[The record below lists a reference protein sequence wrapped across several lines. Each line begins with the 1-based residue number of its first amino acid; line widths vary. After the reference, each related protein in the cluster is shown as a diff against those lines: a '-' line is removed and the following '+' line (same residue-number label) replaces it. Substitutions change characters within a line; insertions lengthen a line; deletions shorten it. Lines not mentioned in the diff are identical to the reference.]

1 MKKTILFLLLT
12 LGGFSSSVF
21 AQAFTEIPIGLGN
34 ANGDGEWGD
43 YDGDGDLDLAIVG
56 GNIGS
61 ALFQLWRNNGDGTFT
76 EISTGIDNISNAR
89 LDWGDYDNNGTLDIA
104 ITGVNYGR
112 IYKNTGGTFTDISAG
127 LAALN
132 DGSVEWG
139 DYDNDNDLDLLM
151 NGDGTTTIYRNDGSD
166 TFTAIS
172 AGIDGV
178 SNGEARWGDYD
189 NDNDLDVVV
198 VGSNIAKI
206 YRNDGSDTFT
216 DISAGLTGVFSAT
229 VGWGDYDGDNDLDV
243 LVVGGDAFFYR
254 NDGSD
259 TFTPLSS
266 VSDSLQGTSYG
277 EVHWS
282 DFDSDGDLDI
292 GLVGGGSSRFYKND
306 SGTFTEFANGLPGIS
321 FGFMDWGDYD
331 GNGDLDILIGG
342 FNLDVTNVITYVYAN
357 IIFKEDTSS
366 TFTAVTGGDMDFGDF
381 DNDGDLDLIV
391 AGNENEGT
399 VLAHTNIYQNDG
411 SGGLTSITHAIPAA
425 SFPSLDWGDYDNDG
439 DLDLAISGN
448 DGAFGTGTDFSAIYR
463 NDSGTFTD
471 ISAGLIAMDGGSLDW
486 GDYDRD
492 GDLDILM
499 TGFSG
504 DSSDSYSLVYRN
516 NGNDS
521 FTDISAGLQ
530 KVMRGRASWGDYDG
544 DGDLDILLNG
554 NENSVDGT
562 NTRSRIYRNDGNDTF
577 TDISAGI
584 IALGSATS
592 VWGDYDSDGDLDIL
606 VSGAIAS
613 DTYTTRIYRN
623 DGNDT
628 FTDINAGLTSMFRVA
643 ADWGDFDND
652 GDLDLLVHGNTNTG
666 TSGTFKLYQN
676 IGSDTFIDVTHG
688 LPAIVAVTSV
698 TSIKWGDYDGD
709 GDLDFFTMGGL
720 LTTPEVALYENPL
733 NIANTAPAAPTG
745 LSHTV
750 TTDSVSFS
758 WSAATDSETSQNG
771 LTYNLRIGTTSGGD
785 EILSAMADAGTG
797 FRRVVEYGNMEHNTS
812 FVLDST
818 LGTGTYHWSVQ
829 AVDNGYKGSAFS
841 SEGVFAVDGFTEL
854 AAGFTG
860 ADEGTTD
867 FIDYDGDGDLDAVV
881 SGFNGSV
888 YSTKIYDNDGNGN
901 FTDNSKG
908 LPAGISGMVAWS
920 DYDNDGDLD
929 AAVTGYL
936 TGGEYTRIYQNTG
949 GVFTDIA
956 AGLDSLNHGFLAW
969 GDYDND
975 GDDDLFLSGNNGT
988 NRVTDIYENDNGTFT
1003 AISAGLT
1010 AVDWSYAAWGDYDN
1024 DGDLDLV
1031 VQGHFDASN
1040 RTTNIYQ
1047 NTNGT
1052 FSDISAGI
1060 PGLAAG
1066 SFDWGDYDGDGDL
1079 DLVLSG
1085 TSVGGRN
1092 ALIYQNNGGSFSDIS
1107 AGLTGIERGSTEWGD
1122 YDNDGDLDLL
1132 LTGDQN
1138 GTYYT
1143 ILYENN
1149 SGTFSNTNAGFT
1161 AMYTGR
1167 GVFGDIDNDGDL
1179 DILVS
1184 GYDGTNYHAKMYENH
1199 RATSNTAPNVPSG
1212 LVASNSGTTA
1222 TFSWSKSTDSETTQ
1236 NSLTYN
1242 VRIGTT
1248 PGGSDILSGMADT
1261 GTGFR
1266 RVATTG
1272 NSGHANSLTINN
1284 LSIGTTYYWSVQ
1296 TIDNA
1301 FEGSAFA
1308 TEGTFAVEGLVDAS
1322 AGFIGLSS
1330 GSLDW
1335 GDYDNDGDLDLLIT
1349 GSNTTILYKN
1359 TAGSFSSVGTGLP
1372 GMVNSDAAWGDYDG
1386 DGDLDLAMVGRNST
1400 SGIISKIFRNDGGDT
1415 FTDISTGLTGVRYSS
1430 VDWGDFDNDG
1440 DLDLL
1445 LAGYDGSSVHAK
1457 VYQNNSGTFS
1467 DISAG
1472 FTGVR
1477 NAYVKWVDIDNDNDL
1492 DAVVFGYLGDFTQ
1505 TSTVYRND
1513 GGSFTAITSNLP
1525 VAGDVKPVF
1534 ADFDNDGDMDI
1545 AFAHTSNSGVYA
1557 NNGSGSFTEVWS
1569 ATDLTYGVA
1578 DAGDFD
1584 NDGDLDILMAGWIQ
1598 LPSSQRVARIYRN
1611 DGSNTFTDI
1620 AAGLNGVQQGA
1631 AAWGDYD
1638 GDNDLDLVI
1647 QGTNGSTSSTTLYQ
1661 NYESTANTAP
1671 GAPSNLMLSIDADSL
1686 TFSWDPSSNADAGV
1700 SYNLFIATNDTNYS
1714 QFNMLAESDTSN
1726 GYRLIPA
1733 MGNVGS
1739 DTSYTLVDIPS
1750 GEFYWGVQAI
1760 DNGFMASDFVS
1771 SSSFNFGG
1779 LPYTV
1784 SGDEGWRM
1792 LSTPFTNATY
1802 GSLLEPFW
1810 TQGFTG
1816 ADTENGTSN
1825 VYTWDES
1832 NQQFSSLAN
1841 AATVPAAGTGLI
1853 AYIYNDQDFDGSA
1866 DGFPKSAFI
1875 EGSGSSGT
1883 VDPTISYTDT
1893 GNPNDDGWNLM
1904 GNPYNRAIDW
1914 DASSGWTKTNLNATV
1929 YIWSDSA
1936 SSGAGDYLEWNGSTG
1951 SLGDGLIAPFQG
1963 FWLQANTS
1971 SPDLQMTEAVQHN
1984 SEGVLYKQAPGTGK
1998 GDVHQIQFSLAGDG
2012 KHSRAFVMLH
2022 EEAGLNKDALDSY
2035 KLQSLNAEYLSLYT
2049 VLESGTPLG
2058 INAIPSNLEETTS
2071 YGLDLDGSNL
2081 NGTFHL
2087 AWNAASFP
2095 KDWKVELTD
2104 HVTGET
2110 MDVTGTSN
2118 YEFEMFTQAKVI
2130 PSTGKNS
2137 LVLSHGIIAPAV
2149 VQSRAKGT
2157 EGTRFSLI
2165 IKPGTAVSTE
2175 TEELPSVVALLQNY
2189 PNPFNPSTTINFD
2202 LPAQGHVRMDV
2213 FNIMGRRVATL
2224 IDKPMHAGYHQVRFN
2239 ASHLASGMYI
2249 YRLAAGNTVIT
2260 KKLTLIK

>member
-1 MKKTILFLLLT
+1 MLILGVGT
-12 LGGFSSSVF
+12 SSAF

-43 YDGDGDLDLAIVG
+43 YDGDGDLDLAIVA

-61 ALFQLWRNNGDGTFT
+61 SLFQLWRNNGDGTFT

-104 ITGVNYGR
+104 ITGLNYGR
-112 IYKNTGGTFTDISAG
+112 IYKNTGGTFADISAG

-189 NDNDLDVVV
+189 KDNDLDVVV
-198 VGSNIAKI
+198 VGGGIAKI

-243 LVVGGDAFFYR
+243 LVVGGDAYFYR

-266 VSDSLQGTSYG
+266 VSDSLQGISNG
-277 EVHWS
+277 EVHWG

-292 GLVGGGSSRFYKND
+292 ALVGSSSSRFYKND
-306 SGTFTEFANGLPGIS
+306 SGTFTEFANGVPGIS

-342 FNLDVTNVITYVYAN
+342 FNPDITAVRTYVYAN
-357 IIFKEDTSS
+357 ITFKEDTSS
-366 TFTAVTGGDMDFGDF
+366 TFTGVTGGDMDFGDF

-399 VLAHTNIYQNDG
+399 VAAHTDIYQNDG
-411 SGGLTSITHAIPAA
+411 SGGFTSITHAIPAA

-448 DGAFGTGTDFSAIYR
+448 DGAFGSGTDFSAIYR

-554 NENSVDGT
+554 NENHVDGT

-628 FTDINAGLTSMFRVA
+628 FTDINAGLTPMFRVA

-666 TSGTFKLYQN
+666 TSGTFRLYQN

-720 LTTPEVALYENPL
+720 LTAPEVALYKNPL
-733 NIANTAPAAPTG
+733 NIANTAPAAPGG

-829 AVDNGYKGSAFS
+829 AIDNGYKGSAFS

-860 ADEGTTD
+860 AGEGTTD

-901 FTDNSKG
+901 FTDNAKG

-975 GDDDLFLSGNNGT
+975 GDDDLFLSGNDGT
-988 NRVTDIYENDNGTFT
+988 SRVTDIYENDNGTFT

-1031 VQGHFDASN
+1031 VQGHYDASN

-1047 NTNGT
+1047 NTNGS
-1052 FSDISAGI
+1052 FSDISAGLE
-1060 PGLAAG
+1060 GLAAG

-1079 DLVLSG
+1079 DLAMTG
-1085 TSVGGRN
+1085 TAAGGRR
-1092 ALIYQNNGGSFSDIS
+1092 AQIVRNNGGTFESLSYS
-1107 AGLTGIERGSTEWGD
+1107 LTGVERGSTEWGD

-1132 LTGDQN
+1132 LTGDQT

-1149 SGTFSNTNAGFT
+1149 GGTSFTDISAGFT

-1179 DILVS
+1179 DILIS
-1184 GYDGTNYHAKMYENH
+1184 GYDGTNYHAKVYENH

-1212 LVASNSGTTA
+1212 LAASNSGTTA
-1222 TFSWSKSTDSETTQ
+1222 TFSWSKSTDSETAQ

-1248 PGGSDILSGMADT
+1248 PGGSDILSGMADS

-1266 RVATTG
+1266 RIATTG
-1272 NSGHANSLTINN
+1272 NAGHANSLTINN
-1284 LSIGTTYYWSVQ
+1284 LSIGSTYYWSVQ
-1296 TIDNA
+1296 TIDHA

-1308 TEGTFAVEGLVDAS
+1308 TEGTFIIEGFTDVS
-1322 AGFIGLSS
+1322 AGFIGLNS

-1372 GMVNSDAAWGDYDG
+1372 GMIHSDAAWGDYDG

-1400 SGIISKIFRNDGGDT
+1400 SGIISKIFRNDGSDT
-1415 FTDISTGLTGVRYSS
+1415 FTDISAGLTGVRYSS

-1492 DAVVFGYLGDFTQ
+1492 DAVIFGYLGDFTQ

-1638 GDNDLDLVI
+1638 GDNDLDLVV

-1661 NYESTANTAP
+1661 NYETTANTAP
-1671 GAPSNLMLSIDADSL
+1671 GAPSELVMTPGSGGFSL
-1686 TFSWDPSSNADAGV
+1686 AWGAATDDEGGPM
-1700 SYNLFIATNDTNYS
+1700 SYNVFLTNVDSS
-1714 QFNMLAESDTSN
+1714 QTVAPGMSDTGT
-1726 GYRLIPA
+1726 GYRRIPGG
-1733 MGNVGS
+1733 GNAGLTTS
-1739 DTSYTLVDIPS
+1739 FTIDTTGLAHGLYT
-1750 GEFYWGVQAI
+1750 WGVQAI
-1760 DNGFMASDFVS
+1760 DGSGGSSGFTTH
-1771 SSSFNFGG
+1771 SFLHGAGG
-1779 LPYTV
+1779 AVLT
-1784 SGDEGWRM
+1784 GTAGWRLLTMPATSGTFSSM
-1792 LSTPFTNATY
+1792 LP
-1802 GSLLEPFW
+1802 GLW

-1816 ADTENGTSN
+1816 ASTTLGSSN
-1825 VYTWDES
+1825 VYTWS
-1832 NQQFSSLAN
+1832 TAN
-1841 AATVPAAGTGLI
+1841 ATDDAANWTMPDSLGESMAAGQGALVYVFSDDNGPSTPGD
-1853 AYIYNDQDFDGSA
+1853 A
-1866 DGFPKSAFI
+1866 GFPKAMLFNGT
-1875 EGSGSSGT
+1875 EPTGT
-1883 VDPTISYTDT
+1883 VNLSSLLNPNTNGRALL
-1893 GNPNDDGWNLM
+1893 GNPFQSD
-1904 GNPYNRAIDW
+1904 IDW
-1914 DASSGWTKTNLNATV
+1914 DLMTSANLSNVVYVWDHNASAWKSWNGTAGTLTDGIIPALNGFFVQTMASSPTLSVPEAAKVSGQRGVLGKVVAQKQQQARVLKLHGVSGSLTGEGWISFQEGGQLGRDAFDGLALAPMSSSYLQLSTLTGAGERLQINALPLGQTKEIWLPLEITGATDHDIATV
-1929 YIWSDSA
+1929 TFE
-1936 SSGAGDYLEWNGSTG
+1936 GLEHFAGWELSVEDTHTNESYPIT
-1951 SLGDGLIAPFQG
+1951 
-1963 FWLQANTS
+1963 
-1971 SPDLQMTEAVQHN
+1971 
-1984 SEGVLYKQAPGTGK
+1984 EGVTLSLQVQAIKAKAAAGSSLDFSEASRRKSTPARYQLRLQPGLNVGI
-1998 GDVHQIQFSLAGDG
+1998 DDP
-2012 KHSRAFVMLH
+2012 
-2022 EEAGLNKDALDSY
+2022 AGLPQQVSLD
-2035 KLQSLNAEYLSLYT
+2035 
-2049 VLESGTPLG
+2049 
-2058 INAIPSNLEETTS
+2058 
-2071 YGLDLDGSNL
+2071 
-2081 NGTFHL
+2081 
-2087 AWNAASFP
+2087 
-2095 KDWKVELTD
+2095 
-2104 HVTGET
+2104 
-2110 MDVTGTSN
+2110 
-2118 YEFEMFTQAKVI
+2118 
-2130 PSTGKNS
+2130 
-2137 LVLSHGIIAPAV
+2137 
-2149 VQSRAKGT
+2149 
-2157 EGTRFSLI
+2157 
-2165 IKPGTAVSTE
+2165 
-2175 TEELPSVVALLQNY
+2175 QNY
-2189 PNPFNPSTTINFD
+2189 PNPFNPTTTIAFGVPHTGKVTLEVFD
-2202 LPAQGHVRMDV
+2202 VL
-2213 FNIMGRRVATL
+2213 GRKVATL
-2224 IDKPMHAGYHQVRFN
+2224 LDGENKPAGRYTVTFN
-2239 ASHLASGMYI
+2239 AANLASGMYL
-2249 YRLAAGNTVIT
+2249 YRLQAGSTTIT
-2260 KKLTLIK
+2260 RKLTLIK